1 MEFFVSYMKEKKG
14 GILAFFLFCAI
25 FAAAFYLYDLPLGAV
40 LYPAAVC
47 AVVGAAL
54 LARGYLKALGKHR
67 TLLKL
72 KSLPGE
78 VMEPFPEA
86 DTWED
91 SDYQAIIA
99 ALRREEQKLSTEMN
113 RRYQD
118 MVDYYTIWAHQIKT
132 PIAAMG
138 LTLQNQDTPLSRQLS
153 QELQRIEQYVQ
164 MVLVFLRLDGEGS
177 DYVFRQQDLDPI
189 IREAVRKFAG
199 QFVGKKLR
207 LSYTPVEAQVLTDEK
222 WLSFVVEQVLSNAV
236 KYTPAGGTI
245 SVYLEGES
253 TLCIRD
259 TGLGIAPEDLPRV
272 FEKSYTG
279 YNGRSHKKASGL
291 GLYLCREICNHLG
304 HTIKIESA
312 LDTGTVV
319 KLNLGHKTFQ
329 AE

>member
-1 MEFFVSYMKEKKG
+1 MDFLLGYVKEKKG
-14 GILAFFLFCAI
+14 EILAFFLFCAI

-72 KSLPGE
+72 KSLPAE

-164 MVLVFLRLDGEGS
+164 MVLVFLRMDGQGS
-177 DYVFRQQDLDPI
+177 DYVFRQQD
-189 IREAVRKFAG
+189 F
-199 QFVGKKLR
+199 
-207 LSYTPVEAQVLTDEK
+207 
-222 WLSFVVEQVLSNAV
+222 
-236 KYTPAGGTI
+236 
-245 SVYLEGES
+245 
-253 TLCIRD
+253 
-259 TGLGIAPEDLPRV
+259 
-272 FEKSYTG
+272 
-279 YNGRSHKKASGL
+279 
-291 GLYLCREICNHLG
+291 
-304 HTIKIESA
+304 
-312 LDTGTVV
+312 
-319 KLNLGHKTFQ
+319 
-329 AE
+329 